1 MTGFDAPFAHVR
13 TLHDVWESALERH
26 AREKCMGTRAVGEP
40 PGAYAFNTFE
50 DVGRERAALSAAFA
64 AFGISDGAKVGLYS
78 INCPE
83 WVSLESAMTRSS
95 VVSVPL
101 YDTLGPDA
109 VKFICNHAE
118 LVAVACSMAVLP
130 TMLECLPQCPTV
142 KLIIVYGGRG
152 AGSGPTSSQL
162 RAASQTSARVVTFE
176 ECLEIGAK
184 NPVPPTPPAPDALC
198 TICYTSGTTGE
209 PKGVMLTHRN
219 LISNAAGYACDLD
232 ITPADCHISYL
243 PLAHIYERV
252 TMLVVLFNG
261 ASVGF
266 FRGDVL
272 GLLDD
277 IATLKPTIFCSVPRL
292 LNRIYDKVNAGVR
305 EGSAVTQKLFQWAYA
320 SKKQALERGQKPNA
334 LFEKLV
340 FSKLRD
346 KLGGRVRY
354 MSTGSAPISPEVM
367 EFLRICFGGIVFE
380 GYGMTESACVISKT
394 IASDFST
401 GHVGAPAPCC
411 EIKLVDVKE
420 MKYTARD
427 VPYARGEV
435 CVRGPSVFVGYYKN
449 KAQTDEVIDQDGWLH
464 TGDIGTWLPG
474 GRLKIIDR
482 KKNIFKLAQGEYV
495 APEKI
500 ENIYARN
507 KFVAQSFVYG
517 DSLQAFL
524 VAVVVPDE
532 EVLMPWAKERG
543 LLSKANTFA
552 AVCALPQVNQHLLKS
567 MIHTGEEGGLKGF
580 EQIRAVYVASEPFSV
595 ENGLITPTFKLK
607 RPQAL
612 ERYGKEIT
620 AMYRNASSSSSAK

>member
-1 MTGFDAPFAHVR
+1 MTGFESPYEGVR
-13 TLHDVWESALERH
+13 TTHDVWEV
-26 AREKCMGTRAVGEP
+26 ARERFAKEKCLGARAIRSDGS
-40 PGAYAFNTFE
+40 PGAYEFETFE
-50 DVGRERAALSAAFA
+50 DVARAREMLSGAFEG
-64 AFGISDGAKVGLYS
+64 FGIKAGAKVGLYS

-83 WVSLESAMTRSS
+83 WVALESAMTRSS

-118 LVAVACSMAVLP
+118 LVAVACSIATLP
-130 TMLECLPQCPTV
+130 MMLECLPECGTV
-142 KLIIVYGGRG
+142 KLIIAYGGRG
-152 AGSGPTSSQL
+152 AGSTPRSL
-162 RAASQTSARVVTFE
+162 PRVASVRLVSYE
-176 ECLEIGAK
+176 ECLELGAK
-184 NPVPPTPPAPDALC
+184 NPVPPTPPAPNSLA

-219 LISNAAGYACDLD
+219 LISNAAAYAYDLD
-232 ITPADCHISYL
+232 ISPADCHISYL

-277 IATLKPTIFCSVPRL
+277 IAALQPTIFCSVPRL

-305 EGSAVTQKLFQWAYA
+305 EGSVVKQKLFAWAYA
-320 SKKQALERGQKPNA
+320 SKKRALERGEKPNA
-334 LFEKLV
+334 VFEKLV
-340 FSKLRD
+340 FSKLRA

-367 EFLRICFGGIVFE
+367 EFLRICFGGVVFE

-394 IASDFST
+394 DASDFST
-401 GHVGAPAPCC
+401 GHVGAPVPCC
-411 EIKLVDVKE
+411 EIKLVDVNE
-420 MKYTARD
+420 MRYTCKD
-427 VPYARGEV
+427 QPYPRGEV
-435 CVRGPSVFVGYYKN
+435 CVRGPSVFEGYYKS
-449 KAQTDEVIDQDGWLH
+449 KAQTDEVLDADGWLH
-464 TGDIGTWLPG
+464 TGDIGLWLPG

-532 EVLMPWAKERG
+532 EVLMPWCQERG
-543 LLSKANTFA
+543 LKGNFKEMCAN
-552 AVCALPQVNQHLLKS
+552 QVVKQHLLKS

-580 EQIRAVYVASEPFSV
+580 EQIRAIHVVSELFSV
-595 ENGLITPTFKLK
+595 ENGLLTPTFKLK

-612 ERYGKEIT
+612 EKYKHEIK
-620 AMYRNASSSSSAK
+620 AMYSSGGA